1 VKNKFGGIKSFTYIC
16 TLIKTHKAMQRK
28 TFIFIEKNGS
38 GTLVISAQDLDE
50 AIQSLSDMV
59 SDPMGWR
66 VENEEGEIQ

>member
-1 VKNKFGGIKSFTYIC
+1 
-16 TLIKTHKAMQRK
+16 MQRK